1 MCKLSHM
8 ILRKSIYL
16 FFIGLMVFGSIGW
29 SQFVDVNVDLDMRRI
44 SEGDRQLLNT
54 LREDIEQYY
63 LNTQFSPDVIDLG
76 LAIDIHLV
84 LESVTHGGNQTTIN
98 AQAIFTN
105 KLDQYFYAKG
115 IQFPYSKSQRVIYTS
130 QFNPLA
136 SFLNY
141 YAFMFIATELDTWEY
156 LSGTSFFSRAIELSD
171 VGKDSDWSDGWDDRW
186 KKARNIKNNQYL
198 RSLRFNFFKAL
209 DALRAEEVNAN
220 LIKTSMEAFYEN
232 LKLIEKKEGVNK
244 ETLKFLDAY
253 HERVS
258 ELMAALNMERGL
270 KFLMSYDHDHK
281 KVYESYLND

>member
-1 MCKLSHM
+1 MVRGKYIC
-8 ILRKSIYL
+8 L
-16 FFIGLMVFGSIGW
+16 FFIGLMTLGSIGW
-29 SQFVDVNVDLDMRRI
+29 SQFVEINVDLDMRRI